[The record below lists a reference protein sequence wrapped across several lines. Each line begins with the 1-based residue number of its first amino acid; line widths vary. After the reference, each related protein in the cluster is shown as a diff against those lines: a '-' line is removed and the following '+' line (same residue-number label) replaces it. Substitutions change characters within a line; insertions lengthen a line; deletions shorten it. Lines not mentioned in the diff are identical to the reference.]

1 MKKKLIITES
11 QYKRLINE
19 QEDDYTEQLL
29 LLINSNIESNL
40 EMVKEIAPGQGIDLV
55 QFLSYNIDKIEP
67 PYFYKFYILGLNN
80 EERVY
85 VLKNLYSFT
94 IKIYGENNIYD
105 TRGNQLYYENNNG
118 DWTKREY
125 DSDGNEIYFEKS
137 DGYWSKYE
145 YDLDRNVIYF
155 ENSDGNWYKKEY
167 DSDGNEIYFEKS
179 DGYWSKYEYDSNG
192 YGIYKENSKGYW
204 LKKEFDSNGNQ
215 IYYENS
221 KGIWEKHEYD
231 ENGKPLYIENSENG
245 IIMDRR

>member
-145 YDLDRNVIYF
+145 YD
-155 ENSDGNWYKKEY
+155 
-167 DSDGNEIYFEKS
+167 
-179 DGYWSKYEYDSNG
+179 SNG